1 MNERMLLERG
11 APCTTCQPFLGR
23 RTGNRDGQG
32 QPPRL
37 GEKVLVPYFIQELAP
52 LGVTN
57 SIPQKLGST
66 ETRWFWTTPD
76 SQASEP
82 EAVPTSDHL
91 SCSYMFRNAQSIPP
105 VLPHL
110 WGPKGHSHQCW
121 GEAGVYSLTS
131 SYEGQT
137 EFISKPLPLS

>member
-1 MNERMLLERG
+1 MNERMLLEKG

-32 QPPRL
+32 QPPCL
-37 GEKVLVPYFIQELAP
+37 GEKGLIPYFIQELAP

-66 ETRWFWTTPD
+66 ETRWFWTTHD

-91 SCSYMFRNAQSIPP
+91 SCSYMFRNAVNSTCSASS
-105 VLPHL
+105 V
-110 WGPKGHSHQCW
+110 GPQRAGDSRQCW
-121 GEAGVYSLTS
+121 GEAGCILPHSL
-131 SYEGQT
+131 
-137 EFISKPLPLS
+137 I